1 MKISKT
7 NLLDLL
13 LDYIDGKSEAVKRIS
28 EAYKTKNT
36 IWSNDE
42 WIYVKDVEACLK
54 SMKKIHQ
61 QGEFDQFVNVKQLL
75 LDKKCQTDVIEDV
88 WIKNRLL
95 ECRASLQSL
104 YPE

>member
-13 LDYIDGKSEAVKRIS
+13 LDYIDGKTEAVNRIS

-42 WIYVKDVEACLK
+42 WIYVKDVEASLK
-54 SMKKIHQ
+54 SMKKVHQ
-61 QGEFDQFVNVKQLL
+61 QGEFEQFVNIRQLI
-75 LDKKCQTDVIEDV
+75 LDKKCQTDLIEDT
-88 WIKNRLL
+88 WIKNRIL
-95 ECRASLQSL
+95 ECRESMHSLF
-104 YPE
+104 PE